1 MNRTPKVRQKN
12 SNFWGVIFMKLSY
25 EDKIKIYELRQS
37 GQSIKS
43 LSKQF
48 TIAESSVKY
57 MIRLIDRHG
66 INIVQ
71 KGKNTYY
78 PPKLKQEM
86 IDKVLIDAHSLNQ
99 VALEYALPNQGTL
112 SNWIA
117 QYKKNGYTILE
128 KKRGRPPKMG
138 RKPKKTWEEMTELE
152 RLQEENERLRTEVAY
167 LKKLRELRLRDEAL
181 ARERQKQLEKWS
193 MEDSD

>member
-1 MNRTPKVRQKN
+1 
-12 SNFWGVIFMKLSY
+12 MKLSY

-48 TIAESSVKY
+48 AIAESSVKY
-57 MIRLIDRHG
+57 MIRLIDRYG

-71 KGKNTYY
+71 KRKNTYY
-78 PPKLKQEM
+78 PPELKQEM
-86 IDKVLIDAHSLNQ
+86 IDKVLTDGYSLNQ

-112 SNWIA
+112 PNWIA

-128 KKRGRPPKMG
+128 KTRGRPPKMG
-138 RKPKKTWEEMTELE
+138 RQPKKIWEEMTELE

-181 ARERQKQLEKWS
+181 QRKRWRQLENWYR
-193 MEDSD
+193 EDFD